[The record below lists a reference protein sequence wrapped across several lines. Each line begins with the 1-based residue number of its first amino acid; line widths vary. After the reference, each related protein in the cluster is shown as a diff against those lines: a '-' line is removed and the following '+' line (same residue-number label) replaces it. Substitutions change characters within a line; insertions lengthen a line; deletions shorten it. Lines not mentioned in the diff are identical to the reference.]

1 MFLEFYGL
9 NEQPFGVTP
18 DPRFIYPSRTYSKA
32 FNSLSC
38 GIEAGRGFQAL
49 IAKPGMGKTTLVFQL
64 LKQLKQTS
72 RAVFLFDTLG
82 DSGDLLRHLLSALQL
97 DVAEQDQDI
106 VSMHRKLNQVLVR
119 ELLAGRRFVLII
131 DECQNLDD
139 SVLETVRL
147 LSNFETP
154 QTKLMQII
162 LVGQTQLADKLLSP
176 SLAQL
181 RQRISILSHLEP
193 LTWAE
198 TVWYIE
204 HRLQVAGYVGAP
216 LFTPGALE
224 QIWEH
229 CEGTPRNINNLCFN
243 ALLAGYDA
251 GRKQIDCAIVDQVL
265 ADLGMNSREPQS
277 MVTEEQPPAVPRAPT
292 IPYSDVFETDL
303 DSNQGDYHD
312 ARAVVVEPEATLPEP
327 VPQVL
332 HADVPAPTQR
342 APLSYASVTRG
353 DFSGLKQVHSG
364 DGPKVVSDS
373 SSNLPVSEP
382 QNTQPLAPPR
392 KAQSASTVRCDF
404 SGQEQVASASVD
416 NLVALFEA
424 IYPTWRTSQT
434 GQPAVPPP
442 QRGSELS
449 PPAVSEGSLGRSAMR
464 ASALGVVLLALTG
477 LLSFYSRGRGGRQLH
492 DALTSVEADVVT
504 PVPAPRGTVPVAV
517 PTPATSRATARSAL
531 VQSFLTPTLG
541 LKIGS
546 IVIDPGHGGHDTGA
560 VGPTGLMEKDLCL
573 DVALRLGQIIKL
585 RLPGA
590 EVIFTRTDDKFM
602 ALEKRT
608 NIANEKKAELFLSI
622 HANSSPYDAARGVE
636 TYYSNLK
643 GGSEGL
649 EVAARENATAQ
660 GTVSDLPE
668 LVKKIAR
675 SDKIEESRQFAEDIQ
690 SSLSRRIQ
698 HSAKSAQKGGVHRA
712 PFVVL
717 RGANM
722 PSVLTEISFLS
733 NPSDEQLLMKDEYR
747 QRLAE
752 GLYQGVASYLQSL
765 NRITYNLPGG
775 SAAADRSSSG
785 GLSAEAAA
793 VEQSRNRQ

>member
-18 DPRFIYPSRTYSKA
+18 DPRFIYPSRTHSKA

-38 GIEAGRGFQAL
+38 GIEAGCGFQAL

-64 LKQLKQTS
+64 LQQLKQTS
-72 RAVFLFDTLG
+72 RAVFLFQTQC
-82 DSGDLLRHLLSALQL
+82 DSRELLRYLLSALGL
-97 DVAEQDQDI
+97 DVAGQDI

-139 SVLETVRL
+139 SVLETIRM

-162 LVGQTQLADKLLSP
+162 LVGQTQLEDKLLSP

-181 RQRISILSHLEP
+181 RQRISILSRLEP

-204 HRLQVAGYVGAP
+204 HRLQVAGYAGAP
-216 LFTPGALE
+216 LFTPEALE
-224 QIWEH
+224 EIWER
-229 CEGTPRNINNLCFN
+229 CDGIPRNINNLCFN
-243 ALLAGYDA
+243 TLLMGCGE
-251 GRKQIDCAIVDQVL
+251 GRKQIDPAIVDQVL
-265 ADLGMNSREPQS
+265 ANLEMNSREPKS
-277 MVTEEQPPAVPRAPT
+277 MVTEREPPAPPRAPT
-292 IPYSDVFETDL
+292 IPYPEAFEADL
-303 DSNQGDYHD
+303 NPNQGDYDD
-312 ARAVVVEPEATLPEP
+312 ARALVVEPGATPPEP
-327 VPQVL
+327 VTQVP
-332 HADVPAPTQR
+332 HAHVPRPLLGG
-342 APLSYASVTRG
+342 PLSHASAG
-353 DFSGLKQVHSG
+353 GAISGPKQIHSD
-364 DGPKVVSDS
+364 DGPKVESDPS
-373 SSNLPVSEP
+373 SSLPVSKRQRRQPHAP
-382 QNTQPLAPPR
+382 QGNALSDP
-392 KAQSASTVRCDF
+392 STVAGDF
-404 SGQEQVASASVD
+404 SEQVALAGAD
-416 NLVALFEA
+416 NILALFDA
-424 IYPTWRTSQT
+424 IYPAQRTSRP
-434 GQPAVPPP
+434 GQPVAPPP
-442 QRGSELS
+442 EPGPELS
-449 PPAVSEGSLGRSAMR
+449 DPAASKGSLGRR
-464 ASALGVVLLALTG
+464 AKGAFALGVALSITG
-477 LLSFYSRGRGGRQLH
+477 LFSFYSRDRGGPQLQ
-492 DALTSVEADVVT
+492 DALTLGEADVVT
-504 PVPAPRGTVPVAV
+504 PVPAPPGPTLPAAV
-517 PTPATSRATARSAL
+517 SAPATSSAIAPTAL
-531 VQSFLTPTLG
+531 GKSFLTRTLG

-590 EVIFTRTDDKFM
+590 EVIFTRTDDMFIP
-602 ALEKRT
+602 LEKRT
-608 NIANEKKAELFLSI
+608 NIANAKKADLFLSI

-636 TYYSNLK
+636 TYYSNFS
-643 GGSEGL
+643 GSPEGL
-649 EVAARENATAQ
+649 EVAARENATVQ
-660 GTVSDLPE
+660 EPVSDLQE
-668 LVKKIAR
+668 LVKNIAR
-675 SDKIEESRQFAEDIQ
+675 NDKIVESRQFAEDIQ

-733 NPSDEQLLMKDEYR
+733 NPSDERLLMKGEYR

-752 GLYQGVASYLQSL
+752 GLYQGVANYLQSL
-765 NRITYNLPGG
+765 NSITYNLPER
-775 SAAADRSSSG
+775 SSAADRSSLG
-785 GLSAEAAA
+785 NLSAEAPA
-793 VEQSRNRQ
+793 VEQSRDKR

>member
-18 DPRFIYPSRTYSKA
+18 DPRFIYPSRTHSKA

-38 GIEAGRGFQAL
+38 GIEAGCGFQAL

-72 RAVFLFDTLG
+72 RAVFLFETQC
-82 DSGDLLRHLLSALQL
+82 DSGDLLRHLLSALRL
-97 DVAEQDQDI
+97 DVAEQDI

-216 LFTPGALE
+216 LFTPEALE

-243 ALLAGYDA
+243 ALHAGYDA

-265 ADLGMNSREPQS
+265 ADLEMNSREPQS
-277 MVTEEQPPAVPRAPT
+277 MVTQEQPPAVPRAPT
-292 IPYSDVFETDL
+292 IPYSEVFEADL

-312 ARAVVVEPEATLPEP
+312 ARAVEVEPEATPPEP

-332 HADVPAPTQR
+332 HADGPAPPQR
-342 APLSYASVTRG
+342 APLSYASVTRD
-353 DFSGLKQVHSG
+353 DFSGLKQVHS
-364 DGPKVVSDS
+364 DDAPKVVSDS
-373 SSNLPVSEP
+373 SANLPVSEP
-382 QNTQPLAPPR
+382 QSTQPLAPP

-404 SGQEQVASASVD
+404 SAQEQVASASVD

-424 IYPTWRTSQT
+424 IYPARGTSQT

-449 PPAVSEGSLGRSAMR
+449 NPAVSEGSLGRSAKR

-477 LLSFYSRGRGGRQLH
+477 LLSFYSRGRGGRQLQ

-504 PVPAPRGTVPVAV
+504 PMPAPEGTVPAAV
-517 PTPATSRATARSAL
+517 STPATSRATARSAL

-546 IVIDPGHGGHDTGA
+546 IVIDPGHGGRDTGA

-602 ALEKRT
+602 PLEKRT

-649 EVAARENATAQ
+649 EVAARENATAHE
-660 GTVSDLPE
+660 TVSDLPE

-675 SDKIEESRQFAEDIQ
+675 SDEIEESRQFAEDIQ

-765 NRITYNLPGG
+765 NSITYNLPGG
-775 SAAADRSSSG
+775 SSAADRSSSG